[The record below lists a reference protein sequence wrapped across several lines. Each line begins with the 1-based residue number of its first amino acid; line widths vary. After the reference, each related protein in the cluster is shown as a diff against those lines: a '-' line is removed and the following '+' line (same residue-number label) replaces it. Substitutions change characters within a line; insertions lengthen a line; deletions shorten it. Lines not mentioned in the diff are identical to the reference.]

1 MRLHYGGA
9 VRNRPVGLIV
19 ACAGTTLLG
28 LAFLV
33 FAGISAT
40 AGHGVFS
47 LQIGLLLAAYG
58 LLLIASAVGVWQ
70 LRMWARGPLV
80 AFNLMAGFGFGE
92 YLAEQVW
99 LWPLVAICLAAVV
112 GVVLPSTTRALQARV
127 SSADRHRPP
136 GGPRTWLGRFGR
148 TERTP

>member
-1 MRLHYGGA
+1 VRLHYGGA

-58 LLLIASAVGVWQ
+58 LLLIASAVGVWH

>member
-1 MRLHYGGA
+1 

-58 LLLIASAVGVWQ
+58 LLLIASAVGVWH